1 MKHVKE
7 NARRLGK
14 PLTGGRLGGG
24 SAASAAAEPQAPRS
38 APAPAPVPPAPPPA
52 HCAATPPAPRAPRM
66 RAGLDRRAH
75 RATTA
80 QDRLAHV
87 PGAIGESDP
96 GSHVSVER
104 CDTDRRAGREE
115 M

>member
-24 SAASAAAEPQAPRS
+24 SAASASAGPQAQRS

-52 HCAATPPAPRAPRM
+52 HCAATPPAPRAPPM
-66 RAGLDRRAH
+66 RAGLDQRAH
-75 RATTA
+75 RDTMA
-80 QDRLAHV
+80 QDHLADV
-87 PGAIGESDP
+87 PSA
-96 GSHVSVER
+96 
-104 CDTDRRAGREE
+104 AGVPDHSGQSPLNKALRY
-115 M
+115 